1 MKKKIFLSDFNILSI
16 QRNLKILGIFSRL
29 FMRDKKRK
37 YLRLL
42 PYTWKLLVL
51 RMKDNPYLYD
61 YYKYLKKNISN
72 KIRNKKF

>member
-1 MKKKIFLSDFNILSI
+1 MKKKNFLSDFNILSI

-42 PYTWKLLVL
+42 PYTWKLLDL
-51 RMKDNPYLYD
+51 RMK
-61 YYKYLKKNISN
+61 SN
-72 KIRNKKF
+72 KKQ